1 MSAAG
6 EARHQRVL
14 AAFVLLAACKA
25 PGLTDV
31 PDAGSSPQ
39 ASAVPAPLSTVSSVD
54 ASASF
59 AGGADAGP
67 PPSNQRADLAM
78 PTDVVTFGKDSVFY
92 TLSATVRGADMPP
105 PARAPEINVALVE
118 QAKKKNEARLTVD
131 LGSGRMRVGFEGAA
145 IPLPEGVELRARSDR
160 YGHALVFAGGSRYRT
175 LGPGTMRT
183 FFGEGRYDAMPSLG
197 STVVTSGAMGWRLGM
212 RTRSVEIS
220 TPLGRLSMELG
231 RVADLG
237 DAGGL
242 VCRLL
247 AEWVD
252 ASPTSAPCLDGELP
266 LRAEVRWAG
275 RGAVQFE
282 VQRLTRRTDLGVAQL
297 ACPPAGATFSVYEL
311 PTALSRPFYSE
322 SELAQ
327 FHQIVDVPLDPTA
340 PKGLLLVNH
349 TDAMRLALVDGVPI
363 AQVAPQ
369 SRLLVTGLARGHYQL
384 QWRTFLDDAPELPL
398 TVTVPGK
405 SELGTPDTPAK

>member
-1 MSAAG
+1 MSTAG
-6 EARHQRVL
+6 EARRGPVI
-14 AAFVLLAACKA
+14 AALVLLAACKT

-54 ASASF
+54 AGASF
-59 AGGADAGP
+59 AGSADAGP

-78 PTDVVTFGKDSVFY
+78 PADVVAFGKESVFY

-118 QAKKKNEARLTVD
+118 QAKKKNDPRLTID
-131 LGSGRMRVGFEGAA
+131 LGSGRMRVGFEGAV

-175 LGPGTMRT
+175 LGPGSMRT

-197 STVVTSGAMGWRLGM
+197 STITTSAATGWRLGM
-212 RTRSVEIS
+212 RTRSVEIT
-220 TPLGRLSMELG
+220 TPLGRLSMEVG

-247 AEWVD
+247 AEWID
-252 ASPTSAPCLDGELP
+252 ASPTSAPCLDGEVP
-266 LRAEVRWAG
+266 LRAEVRWVG
-275 RGAVQFE
+275 RGAVLFE
-282 VQRLTRRTDLGVAQL
+282 VQRLTRRTDLGIAQL
-297 ACPPAGATFSVYEL
+297 ACPPPNAAFSVYEL

-405 SELGTPDTPAK
+405 SELGIPDTPAK